1 MREQCSMPRWW
12 SRNTD
17 IAQAYTPRKKEK
29 KRKEKKRKEK
39 KRKEKK
45 RKEKKRKEKM
55 TPKGVNSLRSQVLH
69 WAAQVA

>member
-45 RKEKKRKEKM
+45 RKEKM